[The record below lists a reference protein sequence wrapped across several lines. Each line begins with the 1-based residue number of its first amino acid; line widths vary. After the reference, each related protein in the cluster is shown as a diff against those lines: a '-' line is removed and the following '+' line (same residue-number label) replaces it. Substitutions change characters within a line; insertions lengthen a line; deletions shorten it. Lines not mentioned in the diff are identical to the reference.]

1 MSSSNATDIAENT
14 LARAEALQEEYE
26 DQLEQTIHHAQ
37 ALARRNAPVDTGD
50 LRDDISITYRDTWA
64 KIYNTLEY
72 APYQNFGTEGPYI
85 IEADE
90 ADALR
95 FEMDGEIVFAQ
106 AVLHPGVPAT
116 YYMTD
121 AALDAFIDSVD
132 RIEAWD

>member
-1 MSSSNATDIAENT
+1 MITSNADDVAEST
-14 LARAEALQEEYE
+14 IGRAEAVAQEYE
-26 DQLEQTIHHAQ
+26 EQLEQTLNEAQ
-37 ALARRNAPVDTGD
+37 SRASRDVPVDTGA
-50 LRDDISITYRDTWA
+50 LRNDISIDRGDRWA
-64 KIYNTLEY
+64 RIFNTLHY
-72 APYQNFGTEGPYI
+72 APFINFGTEGPYI

-95 FEMDGEIVFAQ
+95 FEVDGEEVFAQ
-106 AVLHPGVPAT
+106 AVLHPGIEAT